1 MVVIGCA
8 LVQLTAHL
16 RQNQNAI
23 AVAPKSGRFV
33 KFGTENIFIQETGPA
48 NGEAVFFIHGT
59 GSWSELWRPTMDQL
73 AVKGFYSVAIDLPPF
88 GFSFNEVD
96 APLKYDRQ
104 SQANRIIAVIKSL
117 NIKKVTLVGHSF
129 GGQATL
135 TTAFLIP
142 EMVNR
147 LILVSI
153 ALGFGD
159 QTDPFNP
166 ARAAGWVDALLNFAF
181 FRNTLLG
188 IGTAPSLT
196 KTFVDKFVANPATV
210 TESVTDIYKRPL
222 VIDGKSEQIG
232 DWLRDAVLSSDKD
245 LVKKIEPYQMFT
257 APVNLI
263 WGDLDKITPLWQAEK
278 LSTMFKAVKMFS
290 FPNVGH
296 LPMIEEPKQFQD
308 TVQFILTQ
316 DQSP

>member
-1 MVVIGCA
+1 M
-8 LVQLTAHL
+8 
-16 RQNQNAI
+16 
-23 AVAPKSGRFV
+23 
-33 KFGTENIFIQETGPA
+33 
-48 NGEAVFFIHGT
+48 
-59 GSWSELWRPTMDQL
+59 
-73 AVKGFYSVAIDLPPF
+73 
-88 GFSFNEVD
+88 
-96 APLKYDRQ
+96 
-104 SQANRIIAVIKSL
+104 
-117 NIKKVTLVGHSF
+117 
-129 GGQATL
+129 
-135 TTAFLIP
+135 
-142 EMVNR
+142 
-147 LILVSI
+147 VSI